1 MKSKHEIEF
10 MADTCSDST
19 LEGEL
24 GLVKKERFQERDT
37 HNGRREFERW
47 LKRAKSRIKGY
58 LNAYL
63 SLTITDMGRANGFQE
78 QQED

>member
-10 MADTCSDST
+10 MADTGSDST

-24 GLVKKERFQERDT
+24 GLVKKERFQET
-37 HNGRREFERW
+37 HNGCREFERW

-63 SLTITDMGRANGFQE
+63 SLTIADMGRANGFQE
-78 QQED
+78 QQQED